1 MTRSP
6 DARAL
11 WRRVYPDLTAERP
24 GLYGAATGR
33 AEAHV
38 LRLSMIYALL
48 DGQAVIGVDH
58 LNAAMAVWAF
68 CDESARIIFGHDQ
81 AVGGD
86 ALEQELLKLIRQTP
100 GINRRGLHQAL
111 GGHIGGAVLVQALA
125 KLRDRAQARC
135 EKVSTGGRPG
145 ECWHPCGLTAT
156 A

>member
-6 DARAL
+6 ETRAL
-11 WRRVYPDLTAERP
+11 WRQIYPGLTAERP
-24 GLYGAATGR
+24 GLHGAATGR

-48 DGQAVIGVDH
+48 DGQAIIGVDH
-58 LNAAMAVWAF
+58 LNAALAVWAY
-68 CDESARIIFGHDQ
+68 CDESARIIFGQDQ
-81 AVGGD
+81 ADGGD

-125 KLRDRAQARC
+125 KLRDRR
-135 EKVSTGGRPG
+135 RPG
-145 ECWHPCGLTAT
+145 ARKCPRAVAPANAGIPA